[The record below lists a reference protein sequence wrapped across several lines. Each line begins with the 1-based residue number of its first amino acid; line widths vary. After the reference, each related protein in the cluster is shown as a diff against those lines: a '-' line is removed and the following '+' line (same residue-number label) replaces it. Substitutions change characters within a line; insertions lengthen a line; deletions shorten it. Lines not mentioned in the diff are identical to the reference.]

1 MFWILACSVNSLS
14 GDITAGV
21 KMCIALLPLLLVP
34 VFRFDDKKMM
44 NYLLITAIVS
54 SIYITIKLIFDP
66 MLFIPEDYNKFS
78 NVDLQIT
85 ISKYINPN
93 TVAQALFLLYIII
106 YMYLIN
112 NRKWYLLLVALLP
125 ILSIVLIGSR
135 TVFVTLLAVSLMMYL
150 YISRTRMT
158 RKIFFVIIA
167 VFLGSLVYN
176 WVLSINDRLILTS
189 IMDDRGSGRFDTW
202 QYLFKNVI
210 PTNLMFGIG
219 YGMTNMYD
227 LGFDVDA
234 DNMYVDALTQM
245 GVIGLSFIALILVSI
260 WKRIRRNMEICSQVA
275 VALIMFVL
283 IAGIGETM
291 YDTFIFVFILLY
303 GIISVS
309 SVNKSMLSYD

>member
-1 MFWILACSVNSLS
+1 VNSLS

-21 KMCIALLPLLLVP
+21 RMCVALLPLLLVP
-34 VFRFDDKKMM
+34 IFGFDGERMM
-44 NYLLITAIVS
+44 KYLLITAVVA
-54 SIYITIKLIFDP
+54 SIYITVKLIFDP
-66 MLFIPEDYNKFS
+66 VLFIPEDYNKFS

-85 ISKYINPN
+85 ISSDINPN

-106 YMYLIN
+106 YVYLVN
-112 NRKWYLLLVALLP
+112 NRRWYLLLVELLP
-125 ILSIVLIGSR
+125 MLSIVLVGSR
-135 TVFVTLLAVSLMMYL
+135 TIFVTLMSISFIMYL
-150 YISRTRMT
+150 YASRTRMT
-158 RKIFFVIIA
+158 RKIFLVILA
-167 VFLGSLVYN
+167 VFLGLLVFMWGTSL
-176 WVLSINDRLILTS
+176 NDRLILTS

-202 QYLFKNVI
+202 QYLFNNVI

-234 DNMYVDALTQM
+234 DNMYIDALTQM
-245 GVIGLSFIALILVSI
+245 GVIGLSFIALILGSI